1 MRLVTY
7 SWLAVVLAIACAAIG
22 WLGLAGW
29 MAAAVLLASVA
40 MHVAGNAIGTR
51 LREATDHDL
60 ALRRNTSLPAAAPL
74 PASGPTH
81 LERRSSLGRLVP
93 ISAGIGAACGGT
105 AGTLSLLWLT
115 ASSPAGALLGGG
127 SFLNSLFLEHKLIT
141 EIILTIEPKIFGA
154 GLSLFN
160 KDLDADLK
168 LLETKN
174 LNENTIMVRYQV
186 IYQ

>member
-7 SWLAVVLAIACAAIG
+7 SWFAVVLAIACAAIG

-60 ALRRNTSLPAAAPL
+60 ALRRNTALPASAPL

-127 SFLNSLFLEHKLIT
+127 SSAVVGGLLGFLGASFVEIVRTSIRESLAAERAAT
-141 EIILTIEPKIFGA
+141 QPPDGTASPSQRRA
-154 GLSLFN
+154 
-160 KDLDADLK
+160 
-168 LLETKN
+168 
-174 LNENTIMVRYQV
+174 
-186 IYQ
+186 